1 MTSTEVEDATW
12 ESPVSGTYPTLVDV
26 TSETPSVLTARVGKD
41 SVTETV
47 VLVADSS
54 FSTLR
59 GKLTGRVVGPASVE
73 AENESSVVEN
83 GERSVGMIWVDVTSS

>member
-1 MTSTEVEDATW
+1 MTSTEVEGATW
-12 ESPVSGTYPTLVDV
+12 DSPVSGTYPALDDV
-26 TSETPSVLTARVGKD
+26 TFETPSVLTARVGKD

-54 FSTLR
+54 LSTLR
-59 GKLTGRVVGPASVE
+59 CKLIGRVVGPASVE

-83 GERSVGMIWVDVTSS
+83 VERSVERIWVGVTSS